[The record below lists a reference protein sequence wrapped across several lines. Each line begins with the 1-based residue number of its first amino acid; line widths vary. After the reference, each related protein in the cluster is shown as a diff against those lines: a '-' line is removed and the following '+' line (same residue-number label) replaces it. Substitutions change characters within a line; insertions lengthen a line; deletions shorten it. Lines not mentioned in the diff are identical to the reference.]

1 MGATTS
7 IMVLRGLQTGQQY
20 SLGLYFAGGDLAGY
34 IVPCTFNG
42 VASATSPK
50 DFTLPEPC
58 SIEYVSG
65 PATGRLTV
73 DVNGLPTPIQIDT
86 AVVIA
91 QATKPGVSW
100 GKLAGGASRRY
111 VLRVIS
117 TMAA

>member
-73 DVNGLPTPIQIDT
+73 DVNGMPIWTIYKHILH
-86 AVVIA
+86 VF
-91 QATKPGVSW
+91 
-100 GKLAGGASRRY
+100 LFFE
-111 VLRVIS
+111 VLCPLNLILSFLVLLLS
-117 TMAA
+117 L